1 MLKKTTALLL
11 AVLLLM
17 GLCACGGDTPRKQNA
32 APGRMVQR
40 IEVAIHPADP
50 DYERT
55 YVTQE
60 NMNALLT
67 LLRSMATADYP
78 ETEPDPDGGQALYT
92 ATVTFSNGDQ
102 SVYRLLGHTYL
113 QLGDNPWCIVGPERS
128 KTFTEFIRSHPSDDG
143 SAPVE
148 STAPPTEPTAAPT
161 E

>member
-1 MLKKTTALLL
+1 MLKKITAMLLTAILLL
-11 AVLLLM
+11 S
-17 GLCACGGDTPRKQNA
+17 LCACGRETPPKQSS

-50 DYERT
+50 RFERT
-55 YVTQE
+55 YVTQK

-67 LLRSMATADYP
+67 LLRNLETQDYP
-78 ETEPDPDGGQALYT
+78 ETEPDPNGGQTLYT

-113 QLGDNPWCIVGPERS
+113 QLGDDPWCIIGTERS
-128 KTFTEFIRSHPSDDG
+128 MRFSEFLREHPSDDG
-143 SAPVE
+143 AVPTETTV
-148 STAPPTEPTAAPT
+148 PPTEPTAPA